1 MKRTKGL
8 GNLGLSQRRCL
19 RLQKLALEIS
29 SQTKADVF
37 TRFSPHINEFQMDIY
52 YDGWSGAV
60 YPDVSIEF
68 DDPFRCGIFYPQ
80 RSIYVPECTSVSKAI
95 KCLEAMRDKLSGEAT
110 PVRRH

>member
-1 MKRTKGL
+1 MKRTKRL

-37 TRFSPHINEFQMDIY
+37 TRFSPHVNEFQMDIY

-80 RSIYVPECTSVSKAI
+80 RSIHVPERTSVSKAI
-95 KCLEAMRDKLSGEAT
+95 KCLEAMRDKLSGNEAVT
-110 PVRRH
+110 R